1 MSLPLTS
8 KLPPN
13 CGLVSSDKFS
23 NSLPVAWVTE
33 AKDKVP
39 LPLVFKNWPLE
50 PSAVGWDKPSRITLP
65 EPLGVIDMLPL
76 DTDTI
81 ELPLTSKFPPS
92 CGVVSPTIS
101 DKPPAAV
108 DIFPNDIFFNEPA
121 SASWISKKS
130 FVVSKPEVSC
140 LSCYN
145 ICI

>member
-23 NSLPVAWVTE
+23 SVTQATGNE
-33 AKDKVP
+33 
-39 LPLVFKNWPLE
+39 LE
-50 PSAVGWDKPSRITLP
+50 NLP

-81 ELPLTSKFPPS
+81 ELPLTSKLPPS

-108 DIFPNDIFFNEPA
+108 DMFPNDIFFNEPA
-121 SASWISKKS
+121 SAS
-130 FVVSKPEVSC
+130 
-140 LSCYN
+140 
-145 ICI
+145 